1 MAENKKI
8 VLALFILSAV
18 LLFLSVFSFF
28 NKSAILR
35 EYPVSFVV
43 EKGTVGF
50 DLNNSALTFGK
61 IPPGGTGERKIDF
74 YNNQNETIK
83 IKILASRELENFLN
97 FESDYEILSKKNV
110 TIPVRVVVPFD
121 AEEGNYSGKI
131 RILLK
136 R

>member
-18 LLFLSVFSFF
+18 LLFLSVFSFL